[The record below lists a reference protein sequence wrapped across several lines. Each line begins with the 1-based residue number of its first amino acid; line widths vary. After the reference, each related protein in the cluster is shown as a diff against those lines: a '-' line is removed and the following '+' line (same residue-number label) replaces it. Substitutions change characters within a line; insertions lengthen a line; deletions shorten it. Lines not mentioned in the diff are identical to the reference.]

1 MDEMYPPL
9 PNLLFAT
16 LLYVDLAWLVRRAD
30 LGGAPPNYRLS
41 VVGISTVFVIGMLAR
56 LMDEL
61 KDESI
66 DRRMFP
72 HRPLPSGRVR
82 RTDIERSILALIAV
96 YAGINMAAGAARWG
110 TAAVLLGLLLSNR
123 HFFIRERLE
132 RSLTLT
138 LLTHSPIA
146 FIVLCSLAGL
156 GFEEGGGASGELH
169 ISALV
174 LPASMFWTMI
184 EGFEVARKIR
194 APSEENG
201 YDTYSKLWGPRTA
214 VVVAG
219 ALQTWTLA
227 AGLYMSRRMALPALF
242 PTGLI
247 AAYGVLCCG
256 YFKFLLTSTP
266 RTAQLKRYSQSYIVL
281 ILLALFAA
289 RVAGR

>member
-1 MDEMYPPL
+1 MNQYDALGSGAVAVQRGFWGRMRIYMDEMYPPL

-30 LGGAPPNYRLS
+30 LGGAPTKYWLS
-41 VVGISTVFVIGMLAR
+41 AVGISTVFVIGMLAR

-82 RTDIERSILALIAV
+82 RADIERSILALIAV
-96 YAGINMAAGAARWG
+96 YAGINMMAGAARWG
-110 TAAVLLGLLLSNR
+110 TAAVLLSLLLSNR

-138 LLTHSPIA
+138 LSTHSPIA

-156 GFEEGGGASGELH
+156 GFEEAGSASGELH

-194 APSEENG
+194 APAEENG

-242 PTGLI
+242 PTVLI
-247 AAYGVLCCG
+247 AAYGVLCYG
-256 YFKFLLTSTP
+256 YYKF
-266 RTAQLKRYSQSYIVL
+266 
-281 ILLALFAA
+281 F
-289 RVAGR
+289 